1 MSNKPLHPDVIE
13 FLDDQS
19 LLEAYQQTDGSPESA
34 EANVLLAEIERRN
47 LDI

>member
-1 MSNKPLHPDVIE
+1 MDTPPLSLDVIE

-19 LLEAYQQTDGSPESA
+19 LLEEYQHTDGEPGNPLVED
-34 EANVLLAEIERRN
+34 LLAEIKRRN

>member
-1 MSNKPLHPDVIE
+1 MTTQPLHPDVIE

-19 LLEAYQQTDGSPESA
+19 LLEAYQQTDGQRCNPAADE
-34 EANVLLAEIERRN
+34 LLAEIKRRN

>member
-1 MSNKPLHPDVIE
+1 MTTPPIHPDVIE

-19 LLEAYQQTDGSPESA
+19 LIEAYQQTDGQPGNSFADE
-34 EANVLLAEIERRN
+34 LLAELERRN